1 MHDAN
6 EMECLIFENAIKNI
20 LLGKV
25 TKSGVSDANNKLII
39 TIFQMWG
46 HIDPIRSG
54 IGLSIIHQKTN
65 FHFPYVR
72 FLLLRRVSFFY
83 IYCLFISVG
92 LLHFVM
98 LFEQIEFS
106 HYKSNIIFRSSS
118 FIKQLISA

>member
-46 HIDPIRSG
+46 HIDPI
-54 IGLSIIHQKTN
+54 HW
-65 FHFPYVR
+65 
-72 FLLLRRVSFFY
+72 
-83 IYCLFISVG
+83 
-92 LLHFVM
+92 VM
-98 LFEQIEFS
+98 PQNWANHPDKVASRNANL
-106 HYKSNIIFRSSS
+106 YAR
-118 FIKQLISA
+118 

>member
-1 MHDAN
+1 MIDAN

-54 IGLSIIHQKTN
+54 IGLRLSPVKPSIPLALPEDN
-65 FHFPYVR
+65 SR
-72 FLLLRRVSFFY
+72 
-83 IYCLFISVG
+83 
-92 LLHFVM
+92 
-98 LFEQIEFS
+98 
-106 HYKSNIIFRSSS
+106 RSSITS
-118 FIKQLISA
+118 VTETYIP

>member
-54 IGLSIIHQKTN
+54 IGLMAPQNNIFKKKNITKKGN
-65 FHFPYVR
+65 
-72 FLLLRRVSFFY
+72 SFK
-83 IYCLFISVG
+83 L
-92 LLHFVM
+92 
-98 LFEQIEFS
+98 ETQ
-106 HYKSNIIFRSSS
+106 
-118 FIKQLISA
+118 

>member
-54 IGLSIIHQKTN
+54 IGLSVIVHVFDEQFALQLTMAN
-65 FHFPYVR
+65 VNLSVFSDPY
-72 FLLLRRVSFFY
+72 
-83 IYCLFISVG
+83 
-92 LLHFVM
+92 
-98 LFEQIEFS
+98 
-106 HYKSNIIFRSSS
+106 
-118 FIKQLISA
+118 

>member
-54 IGLSIIHQKTN
+54 IGISKRSEQ
-65 FHFPYVR
+65 
-72 FLLLRRVSFFY
+72 FY
-83 IYCLFISVG
+83 TILVVLFT
-92 LLHFVM
+92 M
-98 LFEQIEFS
+98 
-106 HYKSNIIFRSSS
+106 
-118 FIKQLISA
+118 QLMKL

>member
-1 MHDAN
+1 MLQREIKRLDEITLQRQNLVGNSPNHVKYAHILDFEIFDDIEMHDAN

-54 IGLSIIHQKTN
+54 IGLTICNRLCIS
-65 FHFPYVR
+65 R
-72 FLLLRRVSFFY
+72 SFL
-83 IYCLFISVG
+83 
-92 LLHFVM
+92 
-98 LFEQIEFS
+98 Q
-106 HYKSNIIFRSSS
+106 
-118 FIKQLISA
+118 

>member
-54 IGLSIIHQKTN
+54 IGLRGYSSQ
-65 FHFPYVR
+65 P
-72 FLLLRRVSFFY
+72 FFY
-83 IYCLFISVG
+83 IKCID
-92 LLHFVM
+92 LLQM
-98 LFEQIEFS
+98 ICIEMCVDAF
-106 HYKSNIIFRSSS
+106 N
-118 FIKQLISA
+118 

>member
-25 TKSGVSDANNKLII
+25 TKSGVLDANNKLII

-54 IGLSIIHQKTN
+54 IGLNILQK
-65 FHFPYVR
+65 Y
-72 FLLLRRVSFFY
+72 LFFY
-83 IYCLFISVG
+83 AKIMINCSHIS
-92 LLHFVM
+92 
-98 LFEQIEFS
+98 
-106 HYKSNIIFRSSS
+106 
-118 FIKQLISA
+118 

>member
-6 EMECLIFENAIKNI
+6 EIECLIFENAIKNI

-54 IGLSIIHQKTN
+54 IGLRIMNVLNAHSHMSSITITITITN
-65 FHFPYVR
+65 FYLDV
-72 FLLLRRVSFFY
+72 
-83 IYCLFISVG
+83 
-92 LLHFVM
+92 
-98 LFEQIEFS
+98 
-106 HYKSNIIFRSSS
+106 
-118 FIKQLISA
+118 

>member
-54 IGLSIIHQKTN
+54 IGLNPKEI
-65 FHFPYVR
+65 
-72 FLLLRRVSFFY
+72 FLNKQVSA
-83 IYCLFISVG
+83 SVKR
-92 LLHFVM
+92 M
-98 LFEQIEFS
+98 LS
-106 HYKSNIIFRSSS
+106 C
-118 FIKQLISA
+118 

>member
-20 LLGKV
+20 VLGKV

-54 IGLSIIHQKTN
+54 IGLKFGLSEYAQK
-65 FHFPYVR
+65 PR
-72 FLLLRRVSFFY
+72 FGLFNMSNSERYRLSF
-83 IYCLFISVG
+83 
-92 LLHFVM
+92 
-98 LFEQIEFS
+98 ER
-106 HYKSNIIFRSSS
+106 IF
-118 FIKQLISA
+118 

>member
-1 MHDAN
+1 MHDGN

-54 IGLSIIHQKTN
+54 IGLTILMTERGRH
-65 FHFPYVR
+65 Y
-72 FLLLRRVSFFY
+72 LLYDFGDPPPSPDA
-83 IYCLFISVG
+83 
-92 LLHFVM
+92 
-98 LFEQIEFS
+98 
-106 HYKSNIIFRSSS
+106 NT
-118 FIKQLISA
+118 

>member
-54 IGLSIIHQKTN
+54 IGLKVHYSSSNIHQYTN
-65 FHFPYVR
+65 ITNITEKYC
-72 FLLLRRVSFFY
+72 LRPGAEPRVSRLTY
-83 IYCLFISVG
+83 VHST
-92 LLHFVM
+92 
-98 LFEQIEFS
+98 
-106 HYKSNIIFRSSS
+106 N
-118 FIKQLISA
+118 

>member
-54 IGLSIIHQKTN
+54 IGLTYNDTN
-65 FHFPYVR
+65 YM
-72 FLLLRRVSFFY
+72 Y
-83 IYCLFISVG
+83 IYTYSVCSTHG
-92 LLHFVM
+92 
-98 LFEQIEFS
+98 
-106 HYKSNIIFRSSS
+106 
-118 FIKQLISA
+118 

>member
-6 EMECLIFENAIKNI
+6 EMECLIFANAIKNI

-54 IGLSIIHQKTN
+54 IGLIRLNSD
-65 FHFPYVR
+65 
-72 FLLLRRVSFFY
+72 
-83 IYCLFISVG
+83 
-92 LLHFVM
+92 
-98 LFEQIEFS
+98 E
-106 HYKSNIIFRSSS
+106 
-118 FIKQLISA
+118 KQACRKCI

>member
-25 TKSGVSDANNKLII
+25 TKSVVSDANNKLII

-54 IGLSIIHQKTN
+54 IGLSITLEQISSLRRANVNST
-65 FHFPYVR
+65 R
-72 FLLLRRVSFFY
+72 LLR
-83 IYCLFISVG
+83 
-92 LLHFVM
+92 
-98 LFEQIEFS
+98 
-106 HYKSNIIFRSSS
+106 
-118 FIKQLISA
+118 

>member
-20 LLGKV
+20 VLGKV

-54 IGLSIIHQKTN
+54 IGLNMYSWICKA
-65 FHFPYVR
+65 
-72 FLLLRRVSFFY
+72 
-83 IYCLFISVG
+83 
-92 LLHFVM
+92 
-98 LFEQIEFS
+98 
-106 HYKSNIIFRSSS
+106 KSW
-118 FIKQLISA
+118 

>member
-54 IGLSIIHQKTN
+54 IGLNKP
-65 FHFPYVR
+65 FGGLDRFPA
-72 FLLLRRVSFFY
+72 LRTTHVHRV
-83 IYCLFISVG
+83 L
-92 LLHFVM
+92 
-98 LFEQIEFS
+98 
-106 HYKSNIIFRSSS
+106 
-118 FIKQLISA
+118 

>member
-6 EMECLIFENAIKNI
+6 EMECLTFENAIKNI

-54 IGLSIIHQKTN
+54 IGLNYRTLGHRNECIYTRLIINGDTLNKSPRG
-65 FHFPYVR
+65 F
-72 FLLLRRVSFFY
+72 
-83 IYCLFISVG
+83 
-92 LLHFVM
+92 
-98 LFEQIEFS
+98 QIT
-106 HYKSNIIFRSSS
+106 
-118 FIKQLISA
+118 

>member
-54 IGLSIIHQKTN
+54 IGLILYYFCII
-65 FHFPYVR
+65 
-72 FLLLRRVSFFY
+72 FF
-83 IYCLFISVG
+83 IRCLF
-92 LLHFVM
+92 
-98 LFEQIEFS
+98 
-106 HYKSNIIFRSSS
+106 
-118 FIKQLISA
+118 

>member
-54 IGLSIIHQKTN
+54 IGLKLCIINH
-65 FHFPYVR
+65 
-72 FLLLRRVSFFY
+72 
-83 IYCLFISVG
+83 I
-92 LLHFVM
+92 
-98 LFEQIEFS
+98 LFEC
-106 HYKSNIIFRSSS
+106 HWLLYN
-118 FIKQLISA
+118 